1 MILWIAASADFH
13 GFEAEG
19 ADFIEHFIKG
29 QMLVDRVK
37 DPDGDFLF
45 CSGRKSGAKLAVS
58 GPSSHGTIGY
68 CAQRS
73 SGRKSHGSG
82 HAGGS
87 FGQELTAIYRVLAR
101 TGTHSGFPSTEK
113 VNATGEGIIRLWRL
127 GASAEMP
134 VVNPFTSEA
143 GAMRDVICCGRMR
156 LPRGFTL
163 RVPCRLERHRLAPVN
178 AL

>member
-45 CSGRKSGAKLAVS
+45 CSCRKSGAKLAVS

-73 SGRKSHGSG
+73 SGTKSHGSG
-82 HAGGS
+82 HSGGS
-87 FGQELTAIYRVLAR
+87 FCHELKAVYHVHAPTR
-101 TGTHSGFPSTEK
+101 TS
-113 VNATGEGIIRLWRL
+113 
-127 GASAEMP
+127 
-134 VVNPFTSEA
+134 
-143 GAMRDVICCGRMR
+143 
-156 LPRGFTL
+156 
-163 RVPCRLERHRLAPVN
+163 
-178 AL
+178 